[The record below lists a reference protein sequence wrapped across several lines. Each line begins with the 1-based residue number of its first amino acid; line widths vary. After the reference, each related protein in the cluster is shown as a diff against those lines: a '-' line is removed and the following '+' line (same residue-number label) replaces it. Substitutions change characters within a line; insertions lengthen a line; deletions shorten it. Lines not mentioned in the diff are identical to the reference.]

1 MRKVWRF
8 LGIGG
13 VGLGSM
19 ALIAFAVLYAGSQ
32 RLINRVY
39 EVPLSAFVATDDPA
53 LVAEGERLARIRGC
67 IGCHG
72 AALEGRVFID
82 EPLLARI
89 VAPDLT
95 LMARE
100 HSDAE
105 LERVIRRGVRRDGRS
120 VWVMPSPMYYHLSD
134 EDLGAIIAYIRSV
147 APSSGPPTEVRLRVL
162 GRLGLVSGQFPP
174 LVDEIDQTA
183 SRFTPDREDA
193 LSFGRYLALTV
204 CTECHG
210 ADLRGAQDGGAPSLG
225 IAAAFSSEA
234 FARLMREGIGLGDR
248 ELGMMGGVARDRF
261 AHFTDGEIDAL
272 HTYLRTLT
280 EQEAMRP

>member
-8 LGIGG
+8 LGIGI
-13 VGLGSM
+13 VGLGAM
-19 ALIAFAVLYAGSQ
+19 ALIAFAVLYTGSQ
-32 RLINRVY
+32 RLVDRVHD
-39 EVPLSAFVATDDPA
+39 VPLSAFAAANDHA
-53 LVAEGERLARIRGC
+53 LLAEGERLARIRGC
-67 IGCHG
+67 VGCHG
-72 AALEGRVFID
+72 PALEGRVFID

-120 VWVMPSPMYYHLSD
+120 VWVMPSPMFYHLTD

-147 APSSGPPTEVRLRVL
+147 APSDGPPTEVRLRVL
-162 GRLGLVSGQFPP
+162 GRLGLVSGKFPP
-174 LVDEIDQTA
+174 LVDEIDHA
-183 SRFTPDREDA
+183 APRFTPDREDA
-193 LSFGRYLALTV
+193 LSLGRYLTLTV
-204 CTECHG
+204 CAECHG
-210 ADLRGAQDGGAPSLG
+210 ADLRGAQDGGAPSLS
-225 IAAAFSSEA
+225 IAAAFSPEA
-234 FARLMREGIGLGDR
+234 FARLMREGIELGDR

-261 AHFTDGEIDAL
+261 AHFTDGEVDAL

-280 EQEAMRP
+280 GQEAMRP

>member
-1 MRKVWRF
+1 MRKAWRF
-8 LGIGG
+8 LAIGIA
-13 VGLGSM
+13 GLGAT
-19 ALIAFAVLYAGSQ
+19 ALIALAILYAGSQ
-32 RLINRVY
+32 RLVDRVY
-39 EVPLSAFVATDDPA
+39 DVPLSAFAVTNDPA

-67 IGCHG
+67 VGCHG
-72 AALEGRVFID
+72 PALEGRVFID

-95 LMARE
+95 RMARE
-100 HSDAE
+100 QSDAE
-105 LERVIRRGVRRDGRS
+105 LERVIRSGVRRDGRS
-120 VWVMPSPMYYHLSD
+120 VWVMPSPMFYHLTD

-147 APSSGPPTEVRLRVL
+147 APSDGPATEVRLRVL
-162 GRLGLVSGQFPP
+162 GWFGLVSGKFPP

-193 LSFGRYLALTV
+193 LSFGRYLALTA

-210 ADLRGAQDGGAPSLG
+210 ADLRGEPDGGAPPLS
-225 IAAAFSSEA
+225 IAAAFAPAA
-234 FARLMREGIGLGDR
+234 FTRLMREGIGLGDR
-248 ELGMMGGVARDRF
+248 ELGMMGAVARDRF

-280 EQEAMRP
+280 GQ